1 MPERIRNDID
11 RDVLRLGDGRPGVA
25 RDVCRECNRQFCH
38 FRDDFKGLV
47 YTMQRGF
54 ILFALVLA
62 GNGYNREQVRL
73 PVGGIAREQFF
84 DLPYDFDME
93 LLAGLVTPV
102 GQYPVLN
109 IRLFQE
115 GGVYE

>member
-1 MPERIRNDID
+1 M
-11 RDVLRLGDGRPGVA
+11 VA
-25 RDVCRECNRQFCH
+25 QFSTGILAH
-38 FRDDFKGLV
+38 FSISIYNFKGLV

-84 DLPYDFDME
+84 DLPYNFDME